1 MENDLREILRE
12 KADKHREYYSSI
24 VGSDNTDVNS
34 GIEQEMAR
42 QVLDSSDENYTPN
55 SSTTRNMILEVLEM
69 NDDGI
74 LLPNSGNI
82 GSVDKKTR
90 TRRRGVYEI
99 GGTISELA
107 EFKSVKVLRENYLAM
122 LEKTSNQLN
131 EKSNQGDKP
140 LGSSETSENLVK
152 NSESLEKVVEK
163 LEMLTKTGELL
174 VPPSSGY
181 GSGNSDDETDKN
193 WSNPERRSGNSDS
206 AVHSDDEGPITS
218 NWGEK
223 KEKISNEGEF
233 T

>member
-174 VPPSSGY
+174 VP
-181 GSGNSDDETDKN
+181 
-193 WSNPERRSGNSDS
+193 
-206 AVHSDDEGPITS
+206 AI
-218 NWGEK
+218 
-223 KEKISNEGEF
+223 
-233 T
+233 